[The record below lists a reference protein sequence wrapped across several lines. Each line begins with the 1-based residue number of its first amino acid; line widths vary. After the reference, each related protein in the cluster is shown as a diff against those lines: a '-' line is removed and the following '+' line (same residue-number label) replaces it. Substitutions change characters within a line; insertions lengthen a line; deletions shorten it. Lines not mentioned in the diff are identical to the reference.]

1 MYDSIDTQIHKEVLL
16 VKVKNTLLKITT
28 IFIFTILIFTS
39 CTLQEVSNYS
49 TDIKL
54 KNNLLVHYIDVGQG
68 DSILIQVNNK
78 NMLIDAGNKDDGEKI
93 VSYLKNQKVKKLDYV
108 VATHPHE
115 DHIGGMSEV
124 IKNFVIDD
132 FYAPKKITTTKTFE
146 NMIKALNGK
155 KIKTA
160 FKGVELDLG
169 EDVQCQMIA
178 PNNKNYKEI
187 NNYSAVIKL
196 TYKNTKFL
204 FMGDAEK
211 LSEEEII
218 NNNIDIS
225 SDVLK
230 LGHHGSSSSSSSKF
244 LDKVSPKIA
253 VISCGKN
260 NDYGHPHK
268 ETISNLNKRN
278 ITIYRTDLNGTIVL
292 SSDGKN
298 IIKK

>member
-132 FYAPKKITTTKTFE
+132 FYAPKKLLQQK
-146 NMIKALNGK
+146 LL
-155 KIKTA
+155 KI
-160 FKGVELDLG
+160 
-169 EDVQCQMIA
+169 
-178 PNNKNYKEI
+178 
-187 NNYSAVIKL
+187 
-196 TYKNTKFL
+196 
-204 FMGDAEK
+204 
-211 LSEEEII
+211 
-218 NNNIDIS
+218 
-225 SDVLK
+225 
-230 LGHHGSSSSSSSKF
+230 
-244 LDKVSPKIA
+244 
-253 VISCGKN
+253 
-260 NDYGHPHK
+260 
-268 ETISNLNKRN
+268 
-278 ITIYRTDLNGTIVL
+278 
-292 SSDGKN
+292 
-298 IIKK
+298 